1 MLPRMPGAT
10 TPGKRLFVIKNGQGP
25 FLNLTNFNLHPF
37 YPGKRLIFTDMD
49 MEDES
54 LKPEP
59 SRDFKDAQPSSDSD
73 DSDSEFAVKPQCLAA
88 RLAFDV
94 FSGDDF

>member
-1 MLPRMPGAT
+1 M
-10 TPGKRLFVIKNGQGP
+10 FFIKTDMD
-25 FLNLTNFNLHPF
+25 LSSILTNFNLHPF
-37 YPGKRLIFTDMD
+37 YPSKRLIFTDMN
-49 MEDES
+49 MENES

-59 SRDFKDAQPSSDSD
+59 SRDYKDAQPSSDSD